1 MPPKD
6 KTSLRMSHAA
16 VQAKTGK
23 NWQQWFEILDAAGA
37 RKMDHKAIAGVLK
50 RRYKVGPWWGQM
62 VAVTYEQARGLREKH
77 QKAGGY
83 EISVS
88 KTVASRLTDLFEAWT
103 EEKTRGR
110 WLHDHAFTIRKA
122 TPHKSLRIT
131 WTDGVTHLDVNFYTK
146 GDAKSLVVVQHG
158 KLPDAKAAETMKAY
172 WSEALERLKG
182 SLEA

>member
-1 MPPKD
+1 
-6 KTSLRMSHAA
+6 MSHAA
-16 VQAKTGK
+16 VQTKTGK

-37 RKMDHKAIAGVLK
+37 RKMDHKGIVRVLND
-50 RRYKVGPWWGQM
+50 RYKVEPWWRQM

-77 QKAGGY
+77 QKPGGY

-103 EEKTRGR
+103 EEKTRRR
-110 WLHDHAFTIRKA
+110 WLRDHALTIRNA

-146 GDAKSLVVVQHG
+146 GDAKNLVVVQHG
-158 KLPDAKAAETMKAY
+158 KLPDAKAAATMKAY
-172 WSEALERLKG
+172 WSEALGRLKR